1 MPIIKSAIKR
11 ARQQETRRSRNLQVK
26 RAVHRDTRVVLDA
39 VATGDLTAATAALRE
54 AQSEID
60 RAVKKGA
67 LHKNTAARR
76 KSRLSAQLVKLGHA
90 AKAEKPAKA
99 ASDKTASAKTPKA
112 AVKKPAA
119 KKPAAKKPTTK

>member
-26 RAVHRDTRVVLDA
+26 RAVHRDTRGVLDA
-39 VATGDLTAATAALRE
+39 IAAGDLAAATTALRE

-76 KSRLSAQLVKLGHA
+76 KSRLSAQLVKLSA
-90 AKAEKPAKA
+90 AKPAKPA
-99 ASDKTASAKTPKA
+99 KSEAPKAEAKKTPAKKA
-112 AVKKPAA
+112 PA
-119 KKPAAKKPTTK
+119 KKPAAKKTAK

>member
-11 ARQQETRRSRNLQVK
+11 ARQQETRRSHNLQVK
-26 RAVHRDTRVVLDA
+26 RAVHRDVRAVLDA
-39 VATGDLTAATAALRE
+39 IAAGDAALVAEKLRE

-76 KSRLSAQLVKLGHA
+76 KSRLVKQA
-90 AKAEKPAKA
+90 ATVKSEAKAPKPAKP
-99 ASDKTASAKTPKA
+99 TSAKKTP
-112 AVKKPAA
+112 VKKPAA
-119 KKPAAKKPTTK
+119 AKKAAPKKSAK

>member
-26 RAVHRDTRVVLDA
+26 RAVHRDTRAVLDA
-39 VATGDLTAATAALRE
+39 LAAGDTEAVAAKLRE

-76 KSRLSAQLVKLGHA
+76 KSRLAKQIATTLKTETKPKVTRPA
-90 AKAEKPAKA
+90 AKKTTAKA
-99 ASDKTASAKTPKA
+99 P
-112 AVKKPAA
+112 A
-119 KKPAAKKPTTK
+119 KKPAAKTAKKS